1 MKLEILG
8 TGGAASDL
16 PTAYLI
22 DDHILVDCGLEIVKM
37 LYKEKRL
44 DKVDTLCITHFHMDH
59 VSGLEFLIYF
69 NRFAGKQLTIYAG
82 PDFLDFYK
90 VLACSKGYG
99 NEGYVQDFVFMEL
112 KKNDNNG
119 YLIETHLLMNH
130 TFVLHMGGAVPSFA
144 YTFTDYKEGVT
155 VIISGD
161 TDKPLDLISVKMLEL
176 QNAYLFH
183 DMGMTGY
190 GVREQMPH
198 PTEEQ
203 VFEAFGYS
211 DRIIGIHTDF
221 DLTIFKKAEK
231 GIFEFKGSNDGY
243 Y

>member
-1 MKLEILG
+1 MKLEVLG

-22 DDHILVDCGLEIVKM
+22 DDHILVDCGLEIVKF

-44 DKVDTLCITHFHMDH
+44 DKVDILCITHLHMDH

-69 NRFAGKQLTIYAG
+69 NRFAGKQLKIFAG
-82 PDFLDFYK
+82 SDFIDFYK

-99 NEGYVQDFVFMEL
+99 DEGYVQDFIFEEFR
-112 KKNDNNG
+112 KNDNNG
-119 YLIETHLLMNH
+119 FMLTETVFMNY
-130 TFVLHMGGAVPSFA
+130 TPVVHMGGSISA
-144 YTFTDYKEGVT
+144 YAFTFTDFSKNQV
-155 VIISGD
+155 VIITGD
-161 TDKPLDLISVKMLEL
+161 IDNPIELITTKLLEI

-203 VFEAFGYS
+203 VFEHFGYS

-221 DLTIFKKAEK
+221 ELKIYKKAQIGIFDFEK
-231 GIFEFKGSNDGY
+231 GNF
-243 Y
+243 